1 MALEAAEVHPNIGRR
16 KTRNMSEGRTAGAG
30 AGRFVRALSAVDSVV
45 AKFEVWVLA
54 YGVLLMAANSVA
66 NVAGRFLLSQSI
78 YFSEELNQFL
88 IVLITFVGLGYAA
101 RKGRHIRMSAIYDQL
116 SDRNRKILMIII
128 ATVTSVI
135 MFVLAYYSFEY
146 VYRVARLGKVTP
158 ALQVPLYLTYVWVPI
173 GFFITGLQ
181 YALTVVSNLR
191 HSDTY
196 ISYEEIDSYDESHLQ
211 ADEGASGGGA
221 PGGQR

>member
-1 MALEAAEVHPNIGRR
+1 
-16 KTRNMSEGRTAGAG
+16 MSEGHTAGAG
-30 AGRFVRALSAVDSVV
+30 SGRFVRALAAVDTVV

-128 ATVTSVI
+128 AAVTSAI
-135 MFVLAYYSFEY
+135 MFLLAYYSFEY

-158 ALQVPLYLTYVWVPI
+158 ALQMPLYLTYVWVPI
-173 GFFITGLQ
+173 GIFITGLQ

-191 HSDTY
+191 HSDVY
-196 ISYEEIDSYDESHLQ
+196 ISYEEIDSYDDSHQ
-211 ADEGASGGGA
+211 QNGEVTSDGSG
-221 PGGQR
+221 PGTER

>member
-1 MALEAAEVHPNIGRR
+1 MAEKGAEAHPVIGQEE
-16 KTRNMSEGRTAGAG
+16 TTTMSEGQTAGAG
-30 AGRFVRALSAVDSVV
+30 SGRFIRALAAVDAVV

-116 SDRNRKILMIII
+116 SDRNRKILMIVI

-158 ALQVPLYLTYVWVPI
+158 ALQVPLYLTYIWVPI

-196 ISYEEIDSYDESHLQ
+196 ISYEEIDSYDESHQ
-211 ADEGASGGGA
+211 QSDDGASGGDA
-221 PGGQR
+221 PGDQR

>member
-1 MALEAAEVHPNIGRR
+1 M
-16 KTRNMSEGRTAGAG
+16 
-30 AGRFVRALSAVDSVV
+30 VV
-45 AKFEVWVLA
+45 AKFEVFVLA
-54 YGVLLMAANSVA
+54 YGVLLMAANSIA
-66 NVAGRFLLSQSI
+66 NVAGRFFLSQSI

-116 SDRNRKILMIII
+116 SDRNRKILMVII

-135 MFVLAYYSFEY
+135 MFVLAYYAYEY
-146 VYRVARLGKVTP
+146 VSRVARLGKVTP
-158 ALQVPLYLTYVWVPI
+158 SLQLPLYLTYIWVPI

-191 HSDTY
+191 HPDIY
-196 ISYEEIDSYDESHLQ
+196 LSYEEIDSYDESHQ
-211 ADEGASGGGA
+211 QPAEGNGGGPAA
-221 PGGQR
+221 PGGGR